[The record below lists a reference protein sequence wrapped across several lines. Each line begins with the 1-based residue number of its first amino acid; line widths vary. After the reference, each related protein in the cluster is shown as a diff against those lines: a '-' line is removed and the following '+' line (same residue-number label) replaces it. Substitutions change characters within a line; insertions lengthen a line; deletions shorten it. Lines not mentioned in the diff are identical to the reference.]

1 MGTVAIEP
9 VIEEL
14 QDGSREL
21 RATGCLLLV
30 GQPAALSF
38 DGEQT
43 ADDRDRFEAARPVAL
58 QRFEEVATHVRPASD
73 RSSLGKGN
81 EDVAV

>member
-1 MGTVAIEP
+1 MIVGIGDRRAEWTARIDMGTVAIEP

-58 QRFEEVATHVRPASD
+58 A
-73 RSSLGKGN
+73 
-81 EDVAV
+81 